1 MFLLAAF
8 WHVPEGKDGP
18 SGGGERLR
26 FLPEAIWLCLKPLEM
41 ENLRHGIAG
50 PCRVYGW
57 RVGCRQVHPVVGKQE
72 KVVECHILQKMGYL
86 RLAEFALVPRTQ
98 PYFTSEVASK

>member
-1 MFLLAAF
+1 
-8 WHVPEGKDGP
+8 
-18 SGGGERLR
+18 
-26 FLPEAIWLCLKPLEM
+26 M
-41 ENLRHGIAG
+41 ENSRHGIA
-50 PCRVYGW
+50 CSEDHSIYGW